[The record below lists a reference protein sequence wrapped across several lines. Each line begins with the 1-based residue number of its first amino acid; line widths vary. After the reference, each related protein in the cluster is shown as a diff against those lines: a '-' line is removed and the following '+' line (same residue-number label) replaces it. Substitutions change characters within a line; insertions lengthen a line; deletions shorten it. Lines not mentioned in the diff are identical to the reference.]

1 MAKKFA
7 LPLNTLLVRAPIR
20 VRKAGIGS
28 PKPRPE
34 VQFQGMNEPES
45 IIYDA
50 LTKLKIKNTPQQASE
65 GGSSFGGSKMDFFL
79 PDYNVDLEYNGPFHG
94 TTAGKARDLL
104 RTAALVGKGI
114 RLVVIDQFDL
124 PRIKSVILEKIGVPI
139 SGTPVLDNQGQ

>member
-94 TTAGKARDLL
+94 TTEGKAKDAL
-104 RTAALVGKGI
+104 RTLALAKDGI
-114 RLVVIDQFDL
+114 RLVTIKEFDL
-124 PRIKSVILEKIGVPI
+124 PALKRVIMEKIGAPVP
-139 SGTPVLDNQGQ
+139 GTIG